1 MNNNAFNSIKIDV
14 IRAMENNGIVV
25 EVEDD
30 GDAILDISA
39 IDSITFISFIIDI
52 ESSFKIVIP
61 DEFLSLMII
70 QSLNGF
76 VSMLIELLN
85 EKRDNDVMQ

>member
-30 GDAILDISA
+30 GDAILDISD

-52 ESSFKIVIP
+52 ES
-61 DEFLSLMII
+61 
-70 QSLNGF
+70 
-76 VSMLIELLN
+76 
-85 EKRDNDVMQ
+85 